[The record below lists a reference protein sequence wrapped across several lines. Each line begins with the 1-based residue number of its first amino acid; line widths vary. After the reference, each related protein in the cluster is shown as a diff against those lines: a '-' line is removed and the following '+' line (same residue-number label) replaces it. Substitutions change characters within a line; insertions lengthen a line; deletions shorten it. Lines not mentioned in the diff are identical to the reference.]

1 MSWSRVL
8 AQAELDLPQLF
19 RRKLALTE
27 RLDSLGRLTDPQAR
41 KELAWRLSLD
51 YPGLGSIGA
60 LINLTAPERRSVLV
74 GLPLS
79 EPDKQ
84 FVESLVQ
91 RIDQDSALYASLGL
105 AMPHSFPPP
114 RLPDSNRTQR
124 PVAADEKEK
133 VESQKTPPS
142 LSSPHPRTPLPPLL
156 SRLVVGLRTGQLQPS
171 LTLADSVAGQFAE
184 AAPDLQ
190 LQLQILSNGDIEA
203 TAVNQP
209 EPILA
214 KRDDGFIRPI
224 RDQAHLDLADG
235 SQLYGEMFGQTF
247 KHMLIGINGFSSSW
261 KGILSSW
268 YWWKKEEVRY
278 WVALSEAYFPFNV
291 RNLEIV
297 KKKGCYSGGVHI
309 PGTPSLTL
317 VKMDD
322 QQERKNNKSAAAIVI
337 ESMHYGSDDKSYL
350 LQMSIVLQAVCS
362 VPIPKI
368 FYGYNEAG
376 EICAALHVEHYS
388 SEVHDLGVPGSPCH
402 FIPCLYADSVKDRHV
417 WLVPFLRRLR
427 SDVQRRVSQT
437 MESLNV
443 FRLATEEPIF
453 EFRIDQLGK
462 VIRMLLHSEGALRHD
477 DYLNPSRVSAA
488 LRAFAKTRAI
498 QLPAGA
504 EEALELSHRLA
515 LLGNRGASP
524 NRLESSLDLSRM
536 ADAVNV
542 LRTAY
547 ASLIA
552 GLVGYTGPLFLR
564 IHPDRTTSE
573 LHYARRQPDPDDAQW
588 DQAAAQEHFEAIA
601 DAE

>member
-8 AQAELDLPQLF
+8 AQAELDLPPLF

-51 YPGLGSIGA
+51 FPGLGSIGA

-84 FVESLVQ
+84 FLESLVQ
-91 RIDQDSALYASLGL
+91 RIDQDTALYASLGL

-124 PVAADEKEK
+124 PVEADEK

-142 LSSPHPRTPLPPLL
+142 QASPHPRTPLPPLL
-156 SRLVVGLRTGQLQPS
+156 SRLVVELRTGQLQPS
-171 LTLADSVAGQFAE
+171 LTLVDSVAGQFAE

-203 TAVNQP
+203 TGVNQP

-235 SQLYGEMFGQTF
+235 SQLNGEMFGITSRRSVSD
-247 KHMLIGINGFSSSW
+247 GSSTTRTW

-278 WVALSEAYFPFNV
+278 WVALSEAYFP
-291 RNLEIV
+291 RTSWNLDIEIIDARH
-297 KKKGCYSGGVHI
+297 YSDNIHI
-309 PGTPSLTL
+309 TGTPSLTL
-317 VKMDD
+317 VKTDN
-322 QQERKNNKSAAAIVI
+322 QQEKKNNKSAAAIVI
-337 ESMHYGSDDKSYL
+337 ESMHYGSDDKSHL

-362 VPIPKI
+362 VPIPKM

-376 EICAALHVEHYS
+376 EICAALQIGHYS
-388 SEVHDLGVPGSPCH
+388 AEVHDLGVPGAPCH

-453 EFRIDQLGK
+453 EFRIDKLGK

-488 LRAFAKTRAI
+488 LRAFAKTRGI

-515 LLGNRGASP
+515 LLGARGASP

-536 ADAVNV
+536 AAVNI

-588 DQAAAQEHFEAIA
+588 DQAAAQERFEAIA